1 MVRRFT
7 RCDSTTYVDATGLG
21 RSGVVVCAEMMKQCD
36 GFWKKLPR
44 RARNCGLLAYHYSEI
59 ETIDLKQIVQ
69 SAVRHNI
76 GMAIAVGLYEGYISG
91 RKNDRL
97 LRPVRL
103 LPIINLLRTKM
114 GVGEDLRPRA
124 QWP

>member
-7 RCDSTTYVDATGLG
+7 RCDSTTYIDATGGL
-21 RSGVVVCAEMMKQCD
+21 RRDAKMMMKQCD
-36 GFWKKLPR
+36 GFWKKLLR

-59 ETIDLKQIVQ
+59 GTDDLKQIVQ

-76 GMAIAVGLYEGYISG
+76 GTAIAVDLYEGYIPG

-114 GVGEDLRPRA
+114 GAGEDLRPRA
-124 QWP
+124 QWQ